1 MAMIEFLYSPTVQ
14 GMVVLAVTGLVWVLF
29 AWLSHRDTRRICARM
44 AAEERKMALQQQLWE
59 MEAQI
64 REERLS
70 EEEREWRRRY
80 REEQAEVKRE
90 ARRRLGLP
98 DEESHDSEGDG

>member
-1 MAMIEFLYSPTVQ
+1 
-14 GMVVLAVTGLVWVLF
+14 
-29 AWLSHRDTRRICARM
+29 
-44 AAEERKMALQQQLWE
+44 

-70 EEEREWRRRY
+70 EEEREWRRRS
-80 REEQAEVKRE
+80 REEQAEIQRE

-98 DEESHDSEGDG
+98 DGEG